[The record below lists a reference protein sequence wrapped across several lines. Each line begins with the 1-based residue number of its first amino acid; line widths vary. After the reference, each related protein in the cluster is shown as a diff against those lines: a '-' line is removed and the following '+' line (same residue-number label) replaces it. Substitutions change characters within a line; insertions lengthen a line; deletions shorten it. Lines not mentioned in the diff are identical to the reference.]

1 MAYALECHVCVT
13 GLGSGC
19 EDPFDASGNGVE
31 QVDNIAGKDC
41 SACNKVK
48 TGESKERLCNIS
60 PSMTPPPSFNI
71 TISCFN
77 IARISN
83 QFFKTYVVNKD
94 IACERATD
102 IARRSF

>member
-60 PSMTPPPSFNI
+60 PSMTPPPLL
-71 TISCFN
+71 
-77 IARISN
+77 
-83 QFFKTYVVNKD
+83 
-94 IACERATD
+94 
-102 IARRSF
+102 